1 MNGSRLFT
9 LLFLGLLSLLPLG
22 QAQAGQKVLVGGF
35 DVGPGG
41 SPGLFNPLTNTAG
54 FTWLNKY
61 FSTLL
66 LYDVNF
72 QFLQG
77 DLAKSWTISPDGL
90 KYTFKLREGVTWHDG
105 KPFTSKDV
113 KFTLDTIRNPDV
125 ASFFSA
131 KLEMI
136 RSVETP
142 DANSVVVNLSRP
154 NVALLDA
161 LTQVMILPEHALSSI
176 TPKDLRTTNWWST
189 NPIGTGPFKWSKY
202 VPDQYVELVAFD
214 SYWRGRPKLDKLV
227 NRYFKEA
234 GSAVLALRS
243 GDIQFTYVSLD
254 EATGLKNASNV
265 RVIEG
270 PSQVLNYIGFNNKDP
285 RFKDLRV
292 RQAFMYAIDRN
303 TIVQQLYAGGAQVVP
318 CIYDNSKYIPKRDLT
333 DYAYNPEKAKQLLAE
348 AGWDKIKGAPLEL
361 LYYYQDQ
368 LSSNVMVSI
377 QQMLAQ
383 VGIEVKPRQ
392 VDVPTYNQIT
402 GTENF
407 ALVYA
412 GAGNGPDPD
421 ALIVNFD
428 SGSVPPKGNNRMRI
442 NNPEIDNLFL
452 QGETISA
459 PAARAKIY
467 QNLCSIT
474 NQTLPWASLWVAK
487 RFGAVS
493 SNVVSFIW
501 TPAPGGGRYY
511 DAAEKWEV
519 LPKR

>member
-1 MNGSRLFT
+1 MRRSRMVAW
-9 LLFLGLLSLLPLG
+9 FLGLLSLFSLG
-22 QAQAGQKVLVGGF
+22 LTQAGQKVLVGAF

-41 SPGLFNPLTNTAG
+41 APGLFNPLTNTAG

-61 FSTLL
+61 FSTLV

-77 DLAKSWTISPDGL
+77 DLAKSWTVSPDGL
-90 KYTFKLREGVTWHDG
+90 KYTFKLRDGVTWHDG

-113 KFTLDTIRNPDV
+113 KFTLDTIRHPDV

-136 RSVETP
+136 KGIETP
-142 DANSVVVNLSRP
+142 DATTVVLNLSRP
-154 NVALLDA
+154 NAALLDA
-161 LTQVMILPEHALSSI
+161 LTQVMILPEHHLASI
-176 TPKDLRTTNWWST
+176 APKDLRTSSWWST
-189 NPIGTGPFKWSKY
+189 NPVGTGPFKWSKY

-214 SYWRGRPKLDKLV
+214 NYWRGRPRLDKLV

-254 EATGLKNASNV
+254 EAKGLRNDSNV
-265 RVIEG
+265 RIIEG
-270 PSQVLNYIGFNNKDP
+270 PSQVLNYIGFNNKDS
-285 RFKDLRV
+285 RFKDVRV

-303 TIVQQLYAGGAQVVP
+303 TIVQQLFAGGADVVP
-318 CIYDNSKYIPKRDLT
+318 CIYNNSRFIPGNGLV
-333 DYAYNPEKAKQLLAE
+333 DYTYNPAKARQLLAE
-348 AGWDKIKGAPLEL
+348 AGWDRIKGEPIEF

-368 LSSNVMVSI
+368 LSADVMVTL

-383 VGIEVKPRQ
+383 VGIEVRPRR

-402 GTENF
+402 STENF

-442 NNPEIDNLFL
+442 SNPEIDKLFV
-452 QGETISA
+452 QGQAISSA
-459 PAARAKIY
+459 SARAKVY
-467 QNLCSIT
+467 QELCRIT
-474 NQTLPWASLWVAK
+474 NQTLPWAPLWVTK

-493 SNVVSFIW
+493 RNVVGFVW

-511 DAAEKWEV
+511 DAAEKWDV

>member
-1 MNGSRLFT
+1 MKRSWLVT
-9 LLFLGLLSLLPLG
+9 LLLGLLSLSQMG
-22 QAQAGQKVLVGGF
+22 FAQTGQKVLVGGF

-41 SPGLFNPLTNTAG
+41 APGLFNPLTNTAG

-61 FSTLL
+61 FSTLV

-77 DLAKSWTISPDGL
+77 DLAKSWAVSPDGL

-113 KFTLDTIRNPDV
+113 KFTLDTIRHPDV
-125 ASFFSA
+125 ASFFLA

-136 RSVETP
+136 KGVETP
-142 DANSVVVNLSRP
+142 DATTVVVNLSRP
-154 NVALLDA
+154 NAALLDA
-161 LTQVMILPEHALSSI
+161 LTQVMMLPEHQLSSI
-176 TPKDLRTTNWWST
+176 APKDLRTTNWWTT
-189 NPIGTGPFKWSKY
+189 NPVGTGPFKWSKY

-214 SYWRGRPKLDKLV
+214 NYWRGRPKLDKLV

-254 EATGLKNASNV
+254 EANGLKNASNL
-265 RVIEG
+265 RIIEG
-270 PSQVLNYIGFNNKDP
+270 PSQVLNYIGFNNKDS
-285 RFKDLRV
+285 RFKDARV
-292 RQAFMYAIDRN
+292 RQAFMFAIDRN
-303 TIVQQLYAGGAQVVP
+303 TIAGQLFAGGAQVVP
-318 CIYDNSKYIPKRDLT
+318 CIYNNSRFIPSSGLT
-333 DYAYNPEKAKQLLAE
+333 DYAYSPTRAKQLLSE
-348 AGWDKIKGAPLEL
+348 AGWDKIKGEPIEF

-368 LSSNVMVSI
+368 LSADVMVTL

-383 VGIEVKPRQ
+383 VGIEVKPRK

-402 GTENF
+402 GTESF

-442 NNPEIDNLFL
+442 SNADIDKLFL
-452 QGETISA
+452 QGQTTSA
-459 PAARAKIY
+459 ASARNKVY
-467 QNLCSIT
+467 QNLCDIT
-474 NQTLPWASLWVAK
+474 NQTLPWAPMWVAK
-487 RFGAVS
+487 RFGAVGR
-493 SNVVSFIW
+493 NVVNFIW

-511 DAAEKWEV
+511 DAAEKWDV